1 MKTLSAYGLLTK
13 IKKAINNPHGD
24 TTSQVQTTGGDTG
37 IFWCTWCSK
46 KRYPRTVWLYAL
58 YKATQDPK
66 IGFMLDKYQI
76 SLQIGACIITE
87 IDFAGEIALI
97 TNYVE

>member
-37 IFWCTWCSK
+37 IF
-46 KRYPRTVWLYAL
+46 
-58 YKATQDPK
+58 
-66 IGFMLDKYQI
+66 
-76 SLQIGACIITE
+76 
-87 IDFAGEIALI
+87 
-97 TNYVE
+97 